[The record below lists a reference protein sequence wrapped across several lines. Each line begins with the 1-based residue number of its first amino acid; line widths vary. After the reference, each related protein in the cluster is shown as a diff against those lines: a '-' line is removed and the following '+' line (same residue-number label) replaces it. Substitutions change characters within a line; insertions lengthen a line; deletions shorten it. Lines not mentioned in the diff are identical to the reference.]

1 MRVRSPRSARWR
13 QLPPG
18 MRDHTTEDVG
28 ARRRL
33 EARIHDVFA
42 RWGYAEVATPALEY
56 LDTFLRAAGP
66 TFADR
71 LMKLIDSG
79 GEVLALRPEMTV
91 PIARLAATR
100 LLPAG
105 VTPLRV
111 SYIATVFRSQEAGSG
126 RLREFIQAG
135 AELIG
140 DGSVHA
146 DIEVIA
152 LAGEAL
158 QTAHPQQP
166 TISVSHAGF
175 LRGILSTLPDE
186 DADTVRELLYRRA
199 FADLDRVVP
208 AGAVLEALRMV
219 PTLRGLDAL
228 ERAAPL
234 AVSDESRAA
243 LELLRGLLDGVGAHD
258 PAVRVEV
265 DLGLI
270 RDFDYYSGIVFE
282 AHAGGVGQPLLGGG
296 RYDGLLARFGHA
308 APATGF
314 ALSVER
320 LLEAGT
326 VQETGRA
333 TIVMRYTPGAYRRAV
348 RAAGI
353 LRDAGLGV
361 VIVPVGARDGV
372 DQPACTVMIGADA
385 FRISDKSEL
394 TADRSHELA
403 DRVRSALEADGWTS

>member
-1 MRVRSPRSARWR
+1 MRVRRPRSARWR
-13 QLPPG
+13 QVPAG
-18 MRDHTTEDVG
+18 MRDHTSEDVG

-42 RWGYAEVATPALEY
+42 RWGYAEVATPTLEY
-56 LDTFLRAAGP
+56 LETFLRAAGP

-71 LMKLIDSG
+71 LMKLVDSG

-105 VTPLRV
+105 TSPLRV
-111 SYIATVFRSQEAGSG
+111 SYIATVFRGQDAGSG

-146 DIEVIA
+146 DIEVIT
-152 LAGEAL
+152 LAAEAL
-158 QTAHPQQP
+158 QTARPQQP
-166 TISVSHAGF
+166 SISVSHAGF
-175 LRGILSTLPDE
+175 LRGILAMLPEE
-186 DADTVRELLYRRA
+186 DADTVRDVLYRRA

-208 AGAVLEALRMV
+208 AGAARDALRMV
-219 PTLRGLDAL
+219 PTLRGPRAL

-234 AVSDESRAA
+234 AVSGESRAA
-243 LELLRGLLDGVGAHD
+243 LELLRTVLDGVGAHD
-258 PAVRVEV
+258 LAVRVEV

-270 RDFDYYSGIVFE
+270 RDFDYYSGIVLE

-326 VQETGRA
+326 VEDLGRA
-333 TIVMRYTPGAYRRAV
+333 TIVMRYALGAYRRAV

-361 VIVPVGARDGV
+361 AIVPAGASDGV
-372 DQPACTVMIGADA
+372 DRPGCTVTIGEDA
-385 FRISDKSEL
+385 FGVSTNGERGAAHSRDL
-394 TADRSHELA
+394 V

>member
-18 MRDHTTEDVG
+18 MRDHTTEDVS

-152 LAGEAL
+152 LAAEAL

-175 LRGILSTLPDE
+175 LRGILSTFPDE
-186 DADTVRELLYRRA
+186 DARHRPRA
-199 FADLDRVVP
+199 AVP
-208 AGAVLEALRMV
+208 AG
-219 PTLRGLDAL
+219 
-228 ERAAPL
+228 
-234 AVSDESRAA
+234 
-243 LELLRGLLDGVGAHD
+243 
-258 PAVRVEV
+258 
-265 DLGLI
+265 I
-270 RDFDYYSGIVFE
+270 RRSG
-282 AHAGGVGQPLLGGG
+282 P
-296 RYDGLLARFGHA
+296 R
-308 APATGF
+308 
-314 ALSVER
+314 
-320 LLEAGT
+320 
-326 VQETGRA
+326 
-333 TIVMRYTPGAYRRAV
+333 
-348 RAAGI
+348 
-353 LRDAGLGV
+353 
-361 VIVPVGARDGV
+361 GARGCRCWRRSD
-372 DQPACTVMIGADA
+372 GADA
-385 FRISDKSEL
+385 
-394 TADRSHELA
+394 ARSRRA
-403 DRVRSALEADGWTS
+403 